1 MDLDRCVRIRMQG
14 AFRKTSGEEL
24 AMRSWLI
31 RLLGMGIEWL
41 LGLREWFGR
50 SGLRRQAWGTYRRA
64 PSRLHRYAQPKPAW
78 VCREIICLKAL
89 MPEAGCRMIA
99 HHFNRRWAARRCMTV
114 SKTYVADT
122 CRKQQYRI
130 LEVRRK
136 LKHRVP
142 RPIPRN
148 RIWGCDL
155 LVKTDTE
162 GRQHLA
168 LAILDH
174 ASRTCLRLQRLS
186 EKSSW
191 TLLQEL
197 AHAMKQFGQPTF
209 LRTDNEA
216 VLVSRLFRFGLWLL
230 GISQQRIEPGCPW
243 QNGRVE
249 RFIGTVKR
257 ELARESVADENE
269 LATALREIRTWYNH
283 DRPHDHLQ
291 GRTPAEVWAGIDVFA
306 ARPG

>member
-1 MDLDRCVRIRMQG
+1 MWTLFRRLGQWCVWIGKAVGNWLRTLVQQHPKACHRI
-14 AFRKTSGEEL
+14 FRDQSPRTC
-24 AMRSWLI
+24 
-31 RLLGMGIEWL
+31 
-41 LGLREWFGR
+41 
-50 SGLRRQAWGTYRRA
+50 RRVFAR
-64 PSRLHRYAQPKPAW
+64 PKPKW
-78 VCREIICLKAL
+78 VKTEIIRLKAL
-89 MPEAGCRMIA
+89 MPDTGCRTIA
-99 HHFNRRWAARRCMTV
+99 HHFNRRWQQRRQMTV
-114 SKTYVADT
+114 SKTYVADM
-122 CRKQQYRI
+122 CRRHQYLI
-130 LEVRRK
+130 YEARRK

-155 LVKTDTE
+155 LTKTD
-162 GRQHLA
+162 RQGQPHLA

-174 ASRTCLRLQRLS
+174 ASRACLRLQRLS
-186 EKSSW
+186 DKSSW

-197 AHAMKQFGQPTF
+197 VHAVKRYGRPQF

-216 VLVSRLFRFGLWLL
+216 VLVSRLFRLGLWLL
-230 GISQQRIEPGCPW
+230 GIRQQRIQPGCPW

-257 ELARESVADENE
+257 ELARESVSSSNDF
-269 LATALREIRTWYNH
+269 ATALQEIRTWYNH

-306 ARPG
+306 SKPG